1 VRDAAQETADEEQLQ
16 LARTLQSR
24 FTPEQLAALVE
35 VHRAV
40 AGHLDRRSL
49 FTAIAQAL
57 QGLVPV
63 SRSLLLLPSSDP
75 AALTIYASYG
85 KLGLEFYQG
94 QTIARAGSIPG
105 WVGEHGRPFVL
116 DRAEHIRGR
125 FPVSYQKLRQ
135 WGMESVAV
143 VPLLTE
149 GRCVGALSLMS
160 EQVNAWSGVSS
171 GFLEEIAASM
181 AVALEHCIAY
191 EEVSRLRDEQAAL
204 LEINRA
210 VARHL
215 HRDELFATLADCLR
229 DLLPS
234 DRFGIELPV
243 GNGKLRAHVLSSR
256 NAKTAPVQI
265 EELPSAGTACRWTEE
280 TRQWL
285 IASSREELRE
295 RFPVTFDVMK
305 REGMQSVCAIP
316 LLSDERSLGVLFFM
330 AAREA
335 AFHELRRDLLD
346 QVGSA
351 VAVALDHCLAYEEV
365 RDLLASQAA
374 VSLENTRLYGDLQER
389 EAKVRRLVDNALDA
403 VLSIDEQG
411 RITEWNAQAETM
423 FGWRHEEAVGRRL
436 SEMLIPMRYRSAHEG
451 GLRHFLTSGEAPLL
465 NRRFEITAVRRNG
478 REFPVEVSIASY
490 RIGGTW
496 AFSGFVRDITERK
509 RAEEALR
516 ESEKRYALAMRAS
529 GVGHWDWKIASDEFY
544 ASARLLEICGFPPDT
559 KFSRR
564 ARIVDRIAFHPD
576 DRAQYEAAVAAHFA
590 GETPRVDIVIR
601 IVPHGEIR
609 WLHVIG
615 MCSRDADGK
624 PVRWA
629 GSLSDITERKRADEA
644 LRTSEAR
651 FRSLTELSSDWYWE
665 QDENLRFTYMSDQ
678 AAALGGFSP
687 ESSIGK
693 LRWELPGITPLS
705 CSWAEHQAVLAG
717 RQPFRD
723 LELSGRMPDG
733 SLGYYAISGA
743 PIFDGGRRFRGYQG
757 IGRSITERKRIEE
770 ALKLSEERYA
780 RAMEAAAEGHWD
792 WDTVTD
798 EIFVSPRMK
807 QLFGLAPE
815 RQFAS
820 RAEFIALQPLH
831 PGDRERLNAT
841 VQATLAGAGS
851 LYEMDYRIHPRP
863 GKTRWLRARGK
874 VFRDAQGNPV
884 RVSGSVTDITERK
897 RAEAERLKLEERLR
911 QAEKMEAIGRLA
923 GGIAHDFNNVLGGI
937 FAYGEIL
944 YEEAPE
950 SSSRKRHA
958 RNLLT
963 AAARGRALVE
973 QILAHSR
980 SQSGKREP
988 TDIGRMVAET
998 LELVRGS
1005 LPPNITVESRAVGS
1019 SLVVMSNPTQLHQV
1033 IMNLCSNAIH
1043 ALGKGGTLRVAL
1055 AASDVGAEHALSQG
1069 RLTPGRYACL
1079 TVADNGC
1086 GMDAATLA
1094 RIFEPF
1100 FTTKEVGRG
1109 TGLGLSLVYGIV
1121 TNLGGAIDVKSAPAQ
1136 GSTFAIYLP
1145 LAGIPVAP
1153 QHRLLGRSI

>member
-1 VRDAAQETADEEQLQ
+1 
-16 LARTLQSR
+16 
-24 FTPEQLAALVE
+24 
-35 VHRAV
+35 
-40 AGHLDRRSL
+40 
-49 FTAIAQAL
+49 
-57 QGLVPV
+57 
-63 SRSLLLLPSSDP
+63 
-75 AALTIYASYG
+75 
-85 KLGLEFYQG
+85 
-94 QTIARAGSIPG
+94 
-105 WVGEHGRPFVL
+105 
-116 DRAEHIRGR
+116 
-125 FPVSYQKLRQ
+125 
-135 WGMESVAV
+135 
-143 VPLLTE
+143 
-149 GRCVGALSLMS
+149 
-160 EQVNAWSGVSS
+160 
-171 GFLEEIAASM
+171 
-181 AVALEHCIAY
+181 
-191 EEVSRLRDEQAAL
+191 
-204 LEINRA
+204 
-210 VARHL
+210 
-215 HRDELFATLADCLR
+215 
-229 DLLPS
+229 
-234 DRFGIELPV
+234 
-243 GNGKLRAHVLSSR
+243 
-256 NAKTAPVQI
+256 
-265 EELPSAGTACRWTEE
+265 
-280 TRQWL
+280 
-285 IASSREELRE
+285 
-295 RFPVTFDVMK
+295 MK
-305 REGMQSVCAIP
+305 REGMQSLCAIP

-374 VSLENTRLYGDLQER
+374 ISLENTRLYGDLQER

-423 FGWRHEEAVGRRL
+423 FGWRREEALGQRL
-436 SEMLIPMRYRSAHEG
+436 SEMLIPMRYRSDHER
-451 GLRHFLTSGEAPLL
+451 GLRRFLTSGEGPLL
-465 NRRFEITAVRRNG
+465 NRRFEIAAVRRNG
-478 REFPVEVSIASY
+478 SEFPVEVSIAPY

-544 ASARLLEICGFPPDT
+544 ASARLLEICAFPPDM

-564 ARIVDRIAFHPD
+564 AEVVDRIAFHPD

-644 LRTSEAR
+644 LRASEAR

-665 QDENLRFTYMSDQ
+665 QDENLRFTYMSEQ
-678 AAALGGFSP
+678 AAALGGLSP

-705 CSWAEHQAVLAG
+705 FSWAEHQAVLAA

-733 SLGYYAISGA
+733 SLGYYTISGA

-757 IGRSITERKRIEE
+757 IGRS
-770 ALKLSEERYA
+770 
-780 RAMEAAAEGHWD
+780 
-792 WDTVTD
+792 
-798 EIFVSPRMK
+798 
-807 QLFGLAPE
+807 
-815 RQFAS
+815 
-820 RAEFIALQPLH
+820 
-831 PGDRERLNAT
+831 
-841 VQATLAGAGS
+841 
-851 LYEMDYRIHPRP
+851 
-863 GKTRWLRARGK
+863 
-874 VFRDAQGNPV
+874 
-884 RVSGSVTDITERK
+884 ITERK

-937 FAYGEIL
+937 FAFGEML

-950 SSSRKRHA
+950 NSSRKRHA
-958 RNLLT
+958 RNVLT

-980 SQSGKREP
+980 SQGGKREP

-998 LELVRGS
+998 LDLVRGS
-1005 LPPNITVESRAVGS
+1005 LPPNITVESRAAGL
-1019 SLVVMSNPTQLHQV
+1019 SLVVMSNATQLHQL

-1055 AASDVGAEHALSQG
+1055 TASDVGAEHALSQG

-1079 TVADNGC
+1079 SVEDSGC

-1121 TNLGGAIDVKSAPAQ
+1121 TDLGGAIDVKSAPAQ

-1145 LAGIPVAP
+1145 LGAELPVAAP
-1153 QHRLLGRSI
+1153 A